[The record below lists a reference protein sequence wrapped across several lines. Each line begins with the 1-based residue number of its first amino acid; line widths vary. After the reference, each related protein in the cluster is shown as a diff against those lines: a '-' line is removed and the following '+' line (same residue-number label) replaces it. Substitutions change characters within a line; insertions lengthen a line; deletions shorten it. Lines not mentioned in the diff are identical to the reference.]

1 MIPTYQ
7 EKYDYVIFN
16 RVPKCASMSMTE
28 LSYKLS
34 GDNHFY
40 VESPYEDGEKPEK
53 TESQIQDFYKHL
65 ISRPSPDLYIR
76 HQYYIPLT
84 PELKSK
90 TAYINMIRDPIARF
104 ESFYYF

>member
-1 MIPTYQ
+1 
-7 EKYDYVIFN
+7 
-16 RVPKCASMSMTE
+16 MTE

-53 TESQIQDFYKHL
+53 TEAQIQDFYKHL
-65 ISRPSPDLYIR
+65 ILRPSPDLYIR

-84 PELKSK
+84 
-90 TAYINMIRDPIARF
+90 
-104 ESFYYF
+104 